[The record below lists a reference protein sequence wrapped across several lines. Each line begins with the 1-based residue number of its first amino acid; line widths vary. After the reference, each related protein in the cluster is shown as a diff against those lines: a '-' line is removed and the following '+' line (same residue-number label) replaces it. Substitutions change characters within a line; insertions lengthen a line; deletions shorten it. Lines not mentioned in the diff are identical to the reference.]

1 MHRREVMKTIGTVS
15 AVPFMLSGSN
25 AAIADHLGQTVTLTL
40 SDGSVVSAHFIE
52 PSSSPTGS
60 VVLIHEWW
68 GLNRQI
74 KNVAER
80 FATEGYLVLAVDL
93 FEGKVAQDPNQA
105 RALTKN
111 VNREVAT
118 ETMVAWIDWVR
129 SNPASNGK
137 VGTVGWCFG
146 GGWSLNASIATAV
159 DATVIYYGR
168 CAKTPEETKRLSGPV
183 MGHFATRDKWINQEM
198 VSKFEA
204 AMDVSEKSYVNYWYE
219 ADHAFA
225 NPTSARHDAEDAR
238 LAWKR
243 TLDFL
248 RSNLT

>member
-25 AAIADHLGQTVTLTL
+25 VAIADHLGQTVTLTL

-80 FATEGYLVLAVDL
+80 FAAEGYLVLAVDL

-146 GGWSLNASIATAV
+146 GGWWLNASIATAV

-168 CAKTPEETKRLSGPV
+168 CAKSPEQTKRLSGPV

-204 AMDVSEKSYVNYWYE
+204 AMDASEKSYINYWYE

-225 NPTSARHDAEDAR
+225 NPTSARHDAEDAQ

-243 TLDFL
+243 TLEFL